1 MIKNDGTMKMN
12 QRLINKVK
20 GLVNELGLIGALNIF
35 GGEKEIIR
43 QTYIDNSESYLDY
56 LIGNLNIVKNEYKMT
71 RLVYNYKK
79 NILTYEDDSNEI
91 YVDDFI
97 WNYFYGGIM
106 QFDKTKIEKIFTE
119 WLSKHYPKLS
129 ERKPMVYSD
138 YWEIK
143 RKWTNSEL
151 LEDIEGLSNINEK
164 TLRGGPDYMV
174 VSNSMTGYLKTINVG
189 K

>member
-1 MIKNDGTMKMN
+1 MEQQHIDKIKHLVNQDG
-12 QRLINKVK
+12 LINAI
-20 GLVNELGLIGALNIF
+20 NIIG
-35 GGEKEIIR
+35 GDKDIIR
-43 QTYIDNSESYLDY
+43 KVYKDNPESYLDY

-119 WLSKHYPKLS
+119 WLFKHYPKLS
-129 ERKPMVYSD
+129 ERKPVVYSD
-138 YWEIK
+138 LWEIK
-143 RKWTNSEL
+143 RKWTNSGL
-151 LEDIEGLSNINEK
+151 LEDINQLP
-164 TLRGGPDYMV
+164 LRRGPDYMV
-174 VSNSMTGYLKTINVG
+174 VSKAIAEFYNSVNVG
-189 K
+189 E

>member
-1 MIKNDGTMKMN
+1 M
-12 QRLINKVK
+12 
-20 GLVNELGLIGALNIF
+20 
-35 GGEKEIIR
+35 
-43 QTYIDNSESYLDY
+43 
-56 LIGNLNIVKNEYKMT
+56 
-71 RLVYNYKK
+71 
-79 NILTYEDDSNEI
+79 
-91 YVDDFI
+91 DDFI

-151 LEDIEGLSNINEK
+151 LEGIEGLSNINEK

-174 VSNSMTGYLKTINVG
+174 VSKSIAEFYKSINVG
-189 K
+189 I

>member
-1 MIKNDGTMKMN
+1 MTPKHITKIKDTVNE
-12 QRLINKVK
+12 I
-20 GLVNELGLIGALNIF
+20 GLVETLNIF
-35 GGEKEIIR
+35 GGDKEIIR
-43 QTYIDNSESYLDY
+43 KAYIDNPESYLDY
-56 LIGNLNIVKNEYKMT
+56 LIGNLNILKSEYKMT
-71 RLVYNYKK
+71 RWVYNYKK

-138 YWEIK
+138 LWNLK
-143 RKWTNSEL
+143 RKWTNSGL
-151 LEDIEGLSNINEK
+151 LDDIDNLQP
-164 TLRGGPDYMV
+164 LRRGPEYMV
-174 VSNSMTGYLKTINVG
+174 VSKSIADYLKVNCRLSKSINLG
-189 K
+189 E